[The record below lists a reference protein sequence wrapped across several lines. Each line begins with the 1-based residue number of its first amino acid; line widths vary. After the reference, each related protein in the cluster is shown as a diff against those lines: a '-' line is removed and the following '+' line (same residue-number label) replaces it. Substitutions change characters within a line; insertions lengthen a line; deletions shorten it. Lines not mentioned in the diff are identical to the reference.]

1 MTGRTRQS
9 PAVLTGLGLG
19 LLAIGPGLRP
29 GFILSYDMVFVPD
42 PPFTRGTFGL
52 TGALPRHVPSD
63 AVVTAL
69 ATVVPGD
76 VVQKLL
82 LLAIFVMACAS
93 AASLVPSRRL
103 LPRLAAGVCYT
114 WNPYVAER
122 LLLGQWALL
131 LGYAALPWVVGAA
144 AGVTERNGG
153 WRLVRALVPAAIG
166 GFAGMAVSGLTAVIV
181 AMACAVRRE
190 HPGAETR
197 VATVRAATRTVAA
210 LLVVSLPWLVTG
222 LFRSSGQMGDAS
234 AVGAFAARADTP
246 FGALGSLLLLG
257 GAWNAETVPPGYG
270 AVVTSAA
277 WLAVVLAA
285 LAGYA
290 LWCRSPWAGGL
301 AAAALTGYLLA
312 ALGVLVPGVLRTA
325 IGWWAGFGV
334 LRDGQQYVAPLAVLI
349 AVGLGVTADR
359 ALRAGPAEGPRRAD
373 GARRADWAGA
383 VVGVLVTLAPLALL
397 PSLAWGA
404 AGRLQAVGY
413 PADWALV
420 RRAVAADRAPG
431 DVLLLPWATYRGYPW
446 NGGRRVLDPLPRYL
460 DRRVITSDA
469 VIVGTVEIAAEDP
482 RARGLDPVIRG
493 GGELT
498 GPLARAGIRFVVA
511 DAGLGGVDRARLA
524 GAELVVDRPDIMLY
538 RIPERIPGGIPERI
552 PGAIPER
559 IPGGIPGAADVRDGG
574 PPLWLVLL
582 AWHIALCMV
591 VWSFRAP
598 ATTLVTRLP
607 PPS

>member
-1 MTGRTRQS
+1 MTGRTRRL

-19 LLAIGPGLRP
+19 LLAIGPGLKP
-29 GFILSYDMVFVPD
+29 GYILSYDMVFVPD

-69 ATVVPGD
+69 STVMPGD
-76 VVQKLL
+76 LVQKLL

-93 AASLVPSRRL
+93 AASLVPSERS
-103 LPRLAAGVCYT
+103 LPRLAAGVCYA

-131 LGYAALPWVVGAA
+131 LGYAALPWVVSAA

-166 GFAGMAVSGLTAVIV
+166 GFAGMAVSGLTALIV
-181 AMACAVRRE
+181 AMTFAVRRE
-190 HPGAETR
+190 RPGPEAR
-197 VATVRAATRTVAA
+197 RSATRTVAA
-210 LLVVSLPWLVTG
+210 LLAVSLPWLVTG
-222 LFRSSGQMGDAS
+222 LFRSSGQVGDAS

-257 GAWNAETVPPGYG
+257 GTWNAETMPPGYG
-270 AVVTSAA
+270 SVVTSLA

-290 LWCRSPWAGGL
+290 LWCRAPWSGGL
-301 AAAALTGYLLA
+301 AAAGLTGLA
-312 ALGVLVPGVLRTA
+312 LAGLGVLVPGVLRTA

-334 LRDGQQYVAPLAVLI
+334 LRDGQQYVAPLAVMV

-359 ALRAGPAEGPRRAD
+359 ALRRDR
-373 GARRADWAGA
+373 AGA
-383 VVGVLVTLAPLALL
+383 ALGVLATLAPVALL

-413 PADWALV
+413 PADWSRV
-420 RRAVAADRAPG
+420 RQVIAADRAPG

-460 DRRVITSDA
+460 DRRVISSDA
-469 VIVGTVEIAAEDP
+469 VVVGTVEIAAEDP
-482 RARGLDPVIRG
+482 RARRLDPVVRG

-498 GPLARAGIRFVVA
+498 GTLARAGIRYVVA
-511 DAGLGGVDRARLA
+511 DADLGGVDRTRLA
-524 GAELVVDRPDIMLY
+524 GAELVVDRPDILLY
-538 RIPERIPGGIPERI
+538 RIPE
-552 PGAIPER
+552 
-559 IPGGIPGAADVRDGG
+559 AAPDVRDGG
-574 PPLWLVLL
+574 PPLWPVLL
-582 AWHIALCMV
+582 AWHVALCMV
-591 VWSFRAP
+591 LWSFRAP
-598 ATTLVTRLP
+598 ATTLVTRIP